1 MLHLLIRNGWEKK
14 KKKIGRYSTQGREGE
29 RAEVQ
34 VLTRIQTSVSISS
47 NKPDLFAYDKRKRE
61 KNLNSPDKLQPMEVE
76 AVRTVTFS
84 Q

>member
-1 MLHLLIRNGWEKK
+1 M
-14 KKKIGRYSTQGREGE
+14 
-29 RAEVQ
+29 
-34 VLTRIQTSVSISS
+34 LTRIQTSVSISS